1 VCGGVFRTRKKFCTS
16 EGVSPNAEAFL
27 RVQNPT
33 HLVQFVQPLRGS
45 PFAGRIPVCAVKR
58 ILSSLLARSERI
70 LTHKKDF
77 TGSLSCFL
85 YISGLKRY
93 NTVMRYFLS
102 FFKPHRFLFFADL
115 ICAAFIAAVD
125 LLFPMFTRYA
135 LKTFLGASEFRTF
148 YIFIGGSLALYL
160 IRMAATYFV
169 AYFGHLFGARVEA
182 DMRRTIFDHIEKQS
196 FAFFDRNRT
205 GQLMS
210 RITTDLFEVTELAH
224 HGPEDVLISALTLSG
239 ALILMASIRWE
250 LALILA
256 VFMPLLVL
264 QAVLSRKHI
273 IRASKG
279 VKEKTAE
286 INTAI
291 ESAVSGIR
299 VTQIFTNEAYEN
311 ERFAANTQAYYNAR
325 KDFYCAI
332 ASFLCRMDFFTSLL
346 NLIILGA
353 GGYFIM
359 HGSMS
364 IADLITALLFSAA
377 FLQPIRRITAFVE
390 QFASGMAGFRR
401 FAEIM
406 NTHEETGSNPGAIDL
421 KTVRGDI
428 DYENIGF
435 AYNNGIT
442 VLHDV
447 NLNIKAGQ
455 TVAFVGPSGSG
466 KTTLCSLLPRFYD
479 LKSGS
484 IKLDGRD
491 IRDISIKSLRQN
503 IGLVQQ
509 DVFLF
514 AGTVKENIAYGNI
527 KASDDEIME
536 AARRAEI
543 HDDIMKM
550 DKGYDTLVGERGI
563 RLSGGQKQRIS
574 IARTFLKN
582 PPILILDE
590 ATSAL
595 DTATEI
601 KIQKSFEELSKGRT
615 TLVIAHRLS
624 TVRNADLIVVVDDEG
639 ICEQGTHCSLLAK
652 KGVYAALYEAQSGL
666 A

>member
-1 VCGGVFRTRKKFCTS
+1 
-16 EGVSPNAEAFL
+16 
-27 RVQNPT
+27 
-33 HLVQFVQPLRGS
+33 
-45 PFAGRIPVCAVKR
+45 
-58 ILSSLLARSERI
+58 
-70 LTHKKDF
+70 
-77 TGSLSCFL
+77 
-85 YISGLKRY
+85 
-93 NTVMRYFLS
+93 MRYFLS
-102 FFKPHRFLFFADL
+102 FFKPHRSLFIADL
-115 ICAAFIAAVD
+115 ICAAFIAGVD
-125 LLFPMFTRYA
+125 LVFPMFTRYA
-135 LKTFLGASEFRTF
+135 LTHFLASSEFRTF
-148 YIFIGGSLALYL
+148 YIFIGVSLFLYL
-160 IRMAATYFV
+160 IRMGAVYFV

-182 DMRRTIFDHIEKQS
+182 DMRRAIFNHIEKQS

-224 HGPEDVLISALTLSG
+224 HGPEDILISALTLSG
-239 ALILMASIRWE
+239 SLILMSVIKAE
-250 LALILA
+250 LALLLA
-256 VFMPLLVL
+256 AFIPLIVL
-264 QAVLSRKHI
+264 HTALSRSRLMHT
-273 IRASKG
+273 SKN

-299 VTQIFTNEAYEN
+299 VTKIFTNEAYEKQ
-311 ERFAANTQAYYNAR
+311 RFEKNTQAYYNAR
-325 KDFYCAI
+325 KGFYRSV
-332 ASFLCRMDFFTSLL
+332 ASFLCRIDFFTSIL

-353 GGYFIM
+353 GGFFIM
-359 HGSMS
+359 RGSMN
-364 IADLITALLFSAA
+364 IADLITALLFSSA
-377 FLQPIRRITAFVE
+377 FLQPVRRITAFVE
-390 QFASGMAGFRR
+390 QYASGMAGFRR

-406 NTHEETGSNPGAIDL
+406 NTHEEIHSNPNAVNINGA
-421 KTVRGDI
+421 RGDI
-428 DYENIGF
+428 DYEHIDF

-442 VLHDV
+442 VLHNV
-447 NLNIKAGQ
+447 NLSIKAGQ

-479 LKSGS
+479 VQSGS

-491 IRDISIKSLRQN
+491 IRDIKVESLRRH

-527 KASDDEIME
+527 EASDEEIIE
-536 AARRAEI
+536 AARQAEI
-543 HDDIMKM
+543 HDDIIKM
-550 DKGYDTLVGERGI
+550 DKGYDTLVGERGV

-601 KIQKSFEELSKGRT
+601 KIQQSFEKLAKGRT

-624 TVRNADLIVVVDDEG
+624 TIRNADLIVVVDDEG
-639 ICEQGTHCSLLAK
+639 ICEQGKHSELLAQN
-652 KGVYAALYEAQSGL
+652 GLYASLYKAQNKL
-666 A
+666 

>member
-1 VCGGVFRTRKKFCTS
+1 
-16 EGVSPNAEAFL
+16 
-27 RVQNPT
+27 
-33 HLVQFVQPLRGS
+33 
-45 PFAGRIPVCAVKR
+45 
-58 ILSSLLARSERI
+58 
-70 LTHKKDF
+70 
-77 TGSLSCFL
+77 
-85 YISGLKRY
+85 
-93 NTVMRYFLS
+93 MRYFLS
-102 FFKPHRFLFFADL
+102 FFKPHRSLFIADL

-135 LKTFLGASEFRTF
+135 LNTFLAAAEFRTF

-182 DMRRTIFDHIEKQS
+182 DMRRTIFNHIEKQS

-224 HGPEDVLISALTLSG
+224 HGPEDVLISALTISG
-239 ALILMASIRWE
+239 ALILMTSIRPE

-264 QAVLSRKHI
+264 QTVLSRRHI
-273 IRASKG
+273 MRASKS

-311 ERFAANTQAYYNAR
+311 KKFAANTQAYYNAR
-325 KDFYCAI
+325 KDFYRAV
-332 ASFLCRMDFFTSLL
+332 ASFLCRMDFFTSIL
-346 NLIILGA
+346 NLIILAA
-353 GGYFIM
+353 GGFFIM
-359 HGSMS
+359 RGTMHV
-364 IADLITALLFSAA
+364 ADLITALLFSAA
-377 FLQPIRRITAFVE
+377 FLQPVRRITAFVE
-390 QFASGMAGFRR
+390 QYASGMAGFRR
-401 FAEIM
+401 FTEIM
-406 NTHEETGSNPGAIDL
+406 NTCDEIRSNPGAIDI
-421 KTVRGDI
+421 KSVRGDI
-428 DYENIGF
+428 TYENIGF

-442 VLHDV
+442 VLQNV
-447 NLNIKAGQ
+447 NLSIKAGQ
-455 TVAFVGPSGSG
+455 KVAFVGPSGSG

-479 LKSGS
+479 VQSGS

-491 IRDISIKSLRQN
+491 IRDINLESLRRN
-503 IGLVQQ
+503 IGVVQQ

-514 AGTVKENIAYGNI
+514 AGTVKENIAYGNTE
-527 KASDDEIME
+527 ASDAEIIE

-550 DKGYDTLVGERGI
+550 DKGYDTLVGERGV

-601 KIQKSFEELSKGRT
+601 KIQKSFDELSKGRT

-624 TVRNADLIVVVDDEG
+624 TIRNADLIVVVDDEE
-639 ICEQGTHCSLLAK
+639 ICEQGTHQSLLTK
-652 KGVYAALYEAQSGL
+652 KGVYAALYKAQNGL
-666 A
+666 I